1 MYKKLTT
8 FIMVLSIMLVGAVCV
23 ACSNDNNPPAEPAH
37 THTFEVLAGNEKI
50 DFCEGCGGY
59 LIKGVGSEYL
69 KTGESAQTLD
79 GILFDENVQPI
90 DGKMT
95 FIISGSVDYDAAVA
109 GTAGGAA
116 DLAKGSATEVYLVGL
131 GQNPELTLVTG
142 DTTTADTAVFRTKHH
157 SNQNATAATGKISV
171 VGLKI
176 NDTRKTSS
184 SHYTLTNTEFQCGEL
199 FIENCTFT
207 NCVQFNRGTK
217 ATIKNCVFDFNIA
230 SRYSIWAGY
239 VGGDGGTNMDF
250 VDTFVIEGCTFNN
263 TTRGIKVVTSGA
275 DITIKDNTFVGLTE
289 KPAIVLDSTN
299 VEINTVLLQN
309 NTFTNCAKG
318 DWNSTDNDKFDEPY
332 NPEYFSVTVK

>member
-23 ACSNDNNPPAEPAH
+23 ACSKDKTPSAH
-37 THTFEVLAGNEKI
+37 VHAFATLAGNEKI

-59 LIKGVGSEYL
+59 LVKGVGSEYL
-69 KTGESAQTLD
+69 EAGESSQTLD
-79 GILFDENVQPI
+79 GVLFDESVQPI

-95 FIISGSVDYDAAVA
+95 FIISGAVDYDATVS
-109 GTAGGAA
+109 GVSGGAA
-116 DLAKGSATEVYLVGL
+116 DLAKGSATEVYIVGL

-142 DTTTADTAVFRTKHH
+142 DTEFADTAVFRTKYHN
-157 SNQNATAATGKISV
+157 NQNATAATGKISV

-239 VGGDGGTNMDF
+239 VGGDGGINMDF

-289 KPAIVLDSTN
+289 KPAIVLDSTD
-299 VEINTVLLQN
+299 VEKNTVLLKN

-318 DWNSTDNDKFDEPY
+318 DWNSTDNNKFDEPY
-332 NPEYFSVTVK
+332 NPEYFSVTVR